1 MKIIASQ
8 ADIKLKPESNVLF
21 MLYPWSTQLY
31 KRKGSWWRL
40 RDFLLQYRSNPR
52 SIEYMLNL
60 AKEFSDDYF
69 KQTNCVDLL
78 FSEKFKE
85 NIPQKPASI
94 YKHIFHSIDEI
105 KGKKYDAIILLF
117 TDAIGLGWE
126 NIESNLPAG
135 QQAPI
140 FIINGR
146 RRIFKFDTQSRRALQ
161 LRRFVARAWWLE
173 SLFGLFIIFC
183 SVFFWLHDLVFGY
196 TEAS

>member
-1 MKIIASQ
+1 MKY
-8 ADIKLKPESNVLF
+8 LSNKNGFLGIDNKV
-21 MLYPWSTQLY
+21 
-31 KRKGSWWRL
+31 
-40 RDFLLQYRSNPR
+40 DFKEKVVVVPFGLEKTVSYGGGTKNGPKEIFN